1 MYSLSKFLLG
11 KYRCIYILGEE
22 ILPLLFRLQWYPTTK
37 RAEWA
42 GKAPR
47 FSFTNYLTDR
57 SRRIDGSMANADLRT
72 AQAGKNDE
80 FYTQFHDIEIEMNAY
95 LEYNPDVFRN
105 KTILL
110 PCDDPEW
117 SNFTKY
123 FAAKFDDLGIKKLIS
138 TSFAPESKKM
148 ILGGLFSEWEQE
160 SPQFD
165 ADKSKT
171 HGKIFIL
178 ERDITGDGR
187 INIEDLEW
195 GYLEGDG
202 DFRSE
207 EVTRLRDEADII
219 VTNPPFSLFREFLA
233 WITEAN
239 KQFII
244 IGNINAITYKETF
257 PLIMNNQMWMG
268 STIHSGDREFQ
279 VPEEY
284 PLTAAGWRID
294 EKGRKFIRVKGVRW
308 FTNIDHGRRHEPLPL
323 MTMADNLRFSKH
335 KELRGKEAY
344 DRYDNYDAI
353 EVPFTDAIPSDYDG
367 VMGVPISWLDKYCPE
382 QFEIVGITERGN
394 KYGLRTKNY
403 TKTDSPKYSDWNCRA
418 TLKDGKTIKPVY
430 ARILIRKKQ

>member
-1 MYSLSKFLLG
+1 
-11 KYRCIYILGEE
+11 
-22 ILPLLFRLQWYPTTK
+22 
-37 RAEWA
+37 
-42 GKAPR
+42 
-47 FSFTNYLTDR
+47 
-57 SRRIDGSMANADLRT
+57 MANENLRS
-72 AQAGKNDE
+72 AKAEKNDE

-95 LEYNPDVFRN
+95 LEYNPDVFRG

-138 TSFAPESKKM
+138 TSYAPESKKM
-148 ILGGLFSEWEQE
+148 VLGGLFSEWEQE

-171 HGKIFIL
+171 HGKIFVL
-178 ERDITGDGR
+178 ERDVTGDGR
-187 INIEDLEW
+187 INIDDLEW

-207 EVTRLRDEADII
+207 EVTRLRNEADII

-233 WITEAN
+233 WIIEAD

-244 IGNINAITYKETF
+244 IGNVNAIAYKETF
-257 PLIMNNQMWMG
+257 PLMMRNKIWLG
-268 STIHSGDREFQ
+268 FSIHSGDREFE

-284 PLTAAGWRID
+284 PLKASGWRVD
-294 EKGRKFIRVKGVRW
+294 KSGRKFIRVKGVRW

-323 MTMADNLRFSKH
+323 MTMSDNLRFSRH

-353 EVPFTDAIPSDYDG
+353 EVPFTDAIPSDHEG
-367 VMGVPISWLDKYCPE
+367 VMGVPITFLDKYCPE
-382 QFEIVGITERGN
+382 QFEIIGITGRGN
-394 KYGLRTKNY
+394 EYGLKIKHYNIE
-403 TKTDSPKYSDWNCRA
+403 DAENFSDLNRGPS
-418 TLKDGKTIKPVY
+418 LFNGEKLIPIY
-430 ARILIRKKQ
+430 HRILIRKKK